1 MHKWYI
7 LFIQFAQYGDY
18 FMKAK
23 IIAVVNQKGGA
34 GKTTVA
40 MQLAGALGR
49 RGHKV
54 LVVDADS
61 QGTSTRWAAS
71 ADDSK
76 PFPATVVGLSAAQ
89 GKLHREVKKLM
100 DDYQYIVI
108 DGPPASDSP
117 VAQSALMIADLAL
130 VPIIPSP
137 LDMWASIGIKK
148 AIEDAT
154 DINENLKSRLV
165 VNQCQPNTLLARDVL
180 DLLAEFGIKMAR
192 SQFHQRTVYR
202 QSAVFG
208 QTVHDFG
215 AKAEP
220 AINEVEMLIDEVL
233 ELLNVKKSRKQS

>member
-1 MHKWYI
+1 
-7 LFIQFAQYGDY
+7 
-18 FMKAK
+18 MKAK
-23 IIAVVNQKGGA
+23 VIAVVNQKGGA

-40 MQLAGALGR
+40 MQLAGSLGR
-49 RGHKV
+49 RGLKI
-54 LVVDADS
+54 LVVDADP

-71 ADDSK
+71 ADDSR

-100 DDYQYIVI
+100 DDYEYIVI

-148 AIEDAT
+148 GIEDAS
-154 DINENLKSRLV
+154 DMNEGLKSRLV
-165 VNQCQPNTLLARDVL
+165 VNQCQPNTRLAKDVL
-180 DLLAEFGIKMAR
+180 DLLPKFGIKMAK

-215 AKAEP
+215 AKASP
-220 AINEVEMLIDEVL
+220 AIEEVEMLVKEVL
-233 ELLNVKKSRKQS
+233 ELLGNKKG

>member
-1 MHKWYI
+1 
-7 LFIQFAQYGDY
+7 
-18 FMKAK
+18 MKAK

-34 GKTTVA
+34 GKTTVT
-40 MQLAGALGR
+40 MQVAGSLGR

-54 LVVDADS
+54 LVVDADP
-61 QGTSTRWAAS
+61 QGTATRWAAS
-71 ADDSK
+71 ADDNN
-76 PFPATVVGLSAAQ
+76 PFPATVVGLSAEQ

-100 DDYQYIVI
+100 DNYQYIII

-148 AIEDAT
+148 AIEDAS
-154 DINENLKSRLV
+154 DINESLKSRLV
-165 VNQCQPNTLLARDVL
+165 VNQCQPNTCLAQDVL
-180 DLLAEFGIKMAR
+180 DLLPEFGIMMAK

-202 QSAVFG
+202 QCAVFG

-215 AKAEP
+215 SKAAP
-220 AINEVEMLIDEVL
+220 AIKEVELLIDEVYSGPL
-233 ELLNVKKSRKQS
+233 RQDNNASSLRG

>member
-1 MHKWYI
+1 
-7 LFIQFAQYGDY
+7 
-18 FMKAK
+18 MKAK
-23 IIAVVNQKGGA
+23 VIAVVNQKGGA

-40 MQLAGALGR
+40 MQVAGGLGR

-54 LVVDADS
+54 LVVDADP

-117 VAQSALMIADLAL
+117 VAQSALLIADLAL

-148 AIEDAT
+148 GIEDAA
-154 DINENLKSRLV
+154 DLNENLRSRLV
-165 VNQCQPNTLLARDVL
+165 VNQCQPNTNLAKDVL
-180 DLLAEFGIKMAR
+180 DLLPKFGIKMAT

-202 QSAVFG
+202 QCAVFG

-215 AKAEP
+215 AKAAP
-220 AINEVEMLIDEVL
+220 AISEVEMLIEEIL
-233 ELLNVKKSRKQS
+233 ELLHDKKSRVHS

>member
-1 MHKWYI
+1 
-7 LFIQFAQYGDY
+7 
-18 FMKAK
+18 MKAK

-49 RGHKV
+49 CGHKV

-71 ADDSK
+71 ADDSR

-100 DDYQYIVI
+100 DDYHYIVI
-108 DGPPASDSP
+108 DGPPAADSP

-148 AIEDAT
+148 AIEDAS

-165 VNQCQPNTLLARDVL
+165 INQCQPNTLLARDVL
-180 DLLAEFGIKMAR
+180 DLLAEFGITMAR

-202 QSAVFG
+202 QCAVFG

-233 ELLNVKKSRKQS
+233 ELLNVKKSRKQT

>member
-1 MHKWYI
+1 
-7 LFIQFAQYGDY
+7 
-18 FMKAK
+18 MKAK

-49 RGHKV
+49 RGNKV
-54 LVVDADS
+54 LVVDADT

-71 ADDSK
+71 ADDNK
-76 PFPATVVGLSAAQ
+76 PFPATVVGMSAAQ
-89 GKLHREVKKLM
+89 GKLHREVKKLV

-108 DGPPASDSP
+108 DGPPAADSL

-137 LDMWASIGIKK
+137 LDMWASIGIRK
-148 AIEDAT
+148 AIEDAS
-154 DINENLKSRLV
+154 DLNENLQSRLV
-165 VNQCQPNTLLARDVL
+165 INQCQPNTRLARDVL
-180 DLLAEFGIKMAR
+180 DLLGEFGIQMAR
-192 SQFHQRTVYR
+192 SQFHQRTVFR

-220 AINEVEMLIDEVL
+220 AINEVDLLVEEVF
-233 ELLNVKKSRKQS
+233 ELLGVKNRRKNG

>member
-1 MHKWYI
+1 
-7 LFIQFAQYGDY
+7 
-18 FMKAK
+18 MKAK
-23 IIAVVNQKGGA
+23 VIAVVNQKGGA

-40 MQLAGALGR
+40 MHVAGSLGR

-54 LVVDADS
+54 LVVDADQ

-71 ADDSK
+71 ADDDN

-100 DDYQYIVI
+100 GDYQYIII

-137 LDMWASIGIKK
+137 LDMWASIGIRK
-148 AIEDAT
+148 AIEDAA
-154 DINENLKSRLV
+154 DFNENLKSRLV
-165 VNQCQPNTLLARDVL
+165 VNQCQPNTSLAKEVL
-180 DLLAEFGIKMAR
+180 DILPEFGIQMAK

-202 QSAVFG
+202 QCAVFG
-208 QTVHDFG
+208 KTVHDLG
-215 AKAEP
+215 SKAIP
-220 AINEVEMLIDEVL
+220 ATNEVEMLIDEVL
-233 ELLNVKKSRKQS
+233 ELLHGKKSRA